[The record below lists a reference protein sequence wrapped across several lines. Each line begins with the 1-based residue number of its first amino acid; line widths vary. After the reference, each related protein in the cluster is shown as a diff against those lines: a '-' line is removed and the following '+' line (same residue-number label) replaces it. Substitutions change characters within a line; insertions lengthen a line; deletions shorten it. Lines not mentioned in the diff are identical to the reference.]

1 MIFENPGMLWLLLAV
16 PPFLLGFGLWG
27 WKARKEAASLF
38 PMLIGR
44 LKRKHIEKY
53 VLSAVIMALL
63 IVTLALPQIAYTA
76 TSATQKT
83 GEIILLVDVSRSM
96 AAQSEPY
103 APTRLDR
110 VKTILLDIIDSME
123 ELGQVKISLCGFNDI
138 ARSHVP
144 LVGVEDYSY
153 LRESIKK
160 VLGINST
167 PGGDTSLG
175 LPILNVANKFS
186 QDASSKIIIMLSDGE
201 PYYWGQGRVT
211 DTEAEYIEQAIETA
225 KAEGITVITVG
236 VGEIEGAKIPLY
248 DENGDFTGS
257 YVQKSKGIDF
267 VFYLQED
274 MLKKIA
280 SETGGAYFNE
290 KNLEGF
296 IELIEENLVTV
307 DSGVV
312 SEEEEYQSVA
322 HWFIL
327 ASLPVWVVFIRR
339 HIVG

>member
-1 MIFENPGMLWLLLAV
+1 MIFENPGVLWLLLAL
-16 PPFLLGFGLWG
+16 PPFLFGLGFWG
-27 WKARKEAASLF
+27 WRAKKEAASLF

-53 VLSAVIMALL
+53 ILSAVIMALL
-63 IVTLALPQIAYTA
+63 IVTLALPQVAYKA
-76 TSATQKT
+76 AAPTQKT
-83 GEIILLVDVSRSM
+83 GEIILLVDVTRSM
-96 AAQSEPY
+96 AASEPY

-110 VKTILLDIIDSME
+110 VKEILFDIIDSME

-153 LRESIKK
+153 LRESIKR
-160 VLGINST
+160 VLDINST

-175 LPILNVANKFS
+175 QPILNVVNKFS
-186 QDASSKIIIMLSDGE
+186 EDAESRTIIILSDGE

-225 KAEGITVITVG
+225 NEEGIRVITIG

-248 DENGDFTGS
+248 NEDGEFSGS

-267 VFYLQED
+267 VFYLEED
-274 MLKKIA
+274 ILKKIA
-280 SETGGAYFNE
+280 AETGGAYFNE
-290 KNLEGF
+290 KNLDGLT
-296 IELIEENLVTV
+296 ELIEEGLMTA
-307 DSGVV
+307 DTEVV

-327 ASLPVWVVFIRR
+327 ASFPVWVFFIRR
-339 HIVG
+339 HIIG